1 MVWDIFDEIRKMQE
15 ELDRTFSEFFS
26 HTPYRQL
33 GPGRKGEV
41 QPVERMP
48 GMRRAFV
55 DVQETDKDVIITAE
69 LPGMDKED
77 IEVNITA
84 ERIEIKAE
92 KKEEKTE
99 EKEGYK
105 TYGKRYHGFYRSIPL
120 PSMVKADDAKATY
133 KNGVLEVSLPKK
145 EVTKSRNITIE

>member
-33 GPGRKGEV
+33 GPGRRGVV

-55 DVQETDKDVIITAE
+55 DVQETDRDVIVTAE

-105 TYGKRYHGFYRSIPL
+105 TYGKRYHGFYRSVPL

-133 KNGVLEVSLPKK
+133 RNGVLEVALPKK
-145 EVTKSRNITIE
+145 EIAKSRNITIE